1 MESDVYLLVFNVLLC
16 IYMYKR
22 PAESQNFKYLCCW
35 CCKSG
40 PITGIIRTSKSGY
53 VAGESVVF
61 DFVIQNHSR
70 RVCGVTVLFVKV
82 SSKVKFNLLQF
93 IVLAISFK
101 FELLMFLS
109 LLKKN
114 SN

>member
-70 RVCGVTVLFVKV
+70 RVCGVTALFVKV
-82 SSKVKFNLLQF
+82 SSKVKFQPASIHCPGDLFQ
-93 IVLAISFK
+93 I
-101 FELLMFLS
+101 
-109 LLKKN
+109 
-114 SN
+114 